1 MTFWPS
7 ELVIVALPSI
17 PANASLKTLSM
28 VMQSG
33 TRPVPKMANNQ
44 MMSTSTTRARI
55 YASLAILA
63 VKTIGESIKSLSWF
77 RRMKLLMLH
86 CSSVV

>member
-1 MTFWPS
+1 MTVWPS
-7 ELVIVALPSI
+7 EVVIVALPSI
-17 PANASLKTLSM
+17 PANASLKALSM

-33 TRPVPKMANNQ
+33 ARLVPKLANNQ

-55 YASLAILA
+55 YASLAILV

-77 RRMKLLMLH
+77 RRMKLLTLH